1 MDRHKN
7 KTNEVPTNQGM
18 LKMLNSIQ
26 YQHDEGVCN
35 NNIVFV
41 PIENIRSIERIID
54 DWGAVKRI
62 IKRESIKN

>member
-7 KTNEVPTNQGM
+7 KANEVPTNKRM
-18 LKMLNSIQ
+18 LKQI
-26 YQHDEGVCN
+26 QHDGSSH

-41 PIENIRSIERIID
+41 PTENIRSIERIID

-62 IKRESIKN
+62 IKR